1 MKDDVLRFS
10 SKRILFSAMFASV
23 LWGGFSHPLYA
34 ENAEAY
40 TVMQGVRVQ
49 GVVLDATGEP
59 VIGASILEKGTSNG
73 VITDLDGKF
82 SLNVASSK
90 SVIVISYIG
99 FKTKEV
105 SASDKNLQKIVL
117 SEDTEVLDE
126 VVVIGYG
133 AQKKETL
140 TGSVAVVGSD
150 IFKDKGTVSN
160 PLQAMQGQVPGLRI
174 TRSSAAPG
182 EEGWG
187 ISIRGAISKNST
199 DPLLIIDGVPAS
211 GVSEMAQLNSADIES
226 INFLKDASAAIYGS
240 KAAGGVILVTT
251 KRPNSGKAKIEYNGS
266 YTYKKVGMQ
275 PRMMSYDE
283 WMEGIIQACYNDGKG
298 DDYTWIR
305 YAKLAQKMKGKYI
318 DLSDGLN
325 PDPIPGS
332 FAGVDDFVFMDDVN
346 WTDVLWGGASSTQ
359 HDLSISGGT
368 DKATY
373 RLSVGY
379 LYDQGTLQWGNN
391 NNQRYNVRLSNSFKV
406 TDRFTIESVMAA
418 SRQNQVSP
426 TQIGSTLGTSI
437 PQPGFPVSTID
448 GKPYAW
454 GGQYTPNW
462 RAELGGDNRLVVTAM
477 NVNEQFKYHIAKG
490 LDFSATLGYS
500 TNSAIRDEQYLSIQW
515 YNYSCDPIYSEN
527 SPSPTKDDSSYTK
540 SASRTDNYT
549 ASAFLT
555 YNTKIGENHDL
566 TAMLGWQ
573 YDRTEYEYTATK
585 AKNVDPALGVLNG
598 TGQVS
603 INKVDKWKE
612 AIMSYFGRVNYN
624 YKEKYLIEAN
634 ARYDGSSK
642 FQPANRWNFFYG
654 VSGGWRITQE
664 SFMEGVKDYI
674 DEIKLRVSYGE
685 VGNQSGISRYDGI
698 QLYNSVSNGGAY
710 LGNGLTSYISAGNIV
725 STERTWE
732 RIHNYNA
739 GLDITA
745 VGGRLTGSIEFFLK
759 KNNNMLVGKLYPG
772 VLGSTAPDT
781 NSGKFESKGYDGS
794 LTWRDRIGSFSYHLG
809 GTLTYMTNK
818 LIEGGEEVKVA
829 GFNKTLNGYPLNSVF
844 GYRYVG
850 KIQNEEQ
857 LKKYTD
863 RYLTNNSI
871 NMPSNIRLGD
881 HMYEDVNKDGK
892 LTQDDLIY
900 LGSDDPK
907 FSFSFNFGFEWKG
920 FDFST
925 VFQGVGKRTIF
936 RENDAWKVPY
946 KAIWL
951 NTTNQSVGNVWSPE
965 TPDNH
970 FPTYS
975 NNTNINDYNYL
986 PSTWSADNG
995 SYLRL
1000 KDVVLGYTL
1009 PKAALAKLGNFIS
1022 NLRIY
1027 VSGNDLW
1034 EKCYITDG
1042 WDPETTRSV
1051 SNKERY
1057 PFNRTFT
1064 VGVNASF

>member
-1 MKDDVLRFS
+1 
-10 SKRILFSAMFASV
+10 
-23 LWGGFSHPLYA
+23 
-34 ENAEAY
+34 
-40 TVMQGVRVQ
+40 
-49 GVVLDATGEP
+49 
-59 VIGASILEKGTSNG
+59 
-73 VITDLDGKF
+73 
-82 SLNVASSK
+82 
-90 SVIVISYIG
+90 
-99 FKTKEV
+99 
-105 SASDKNLQKIVL
+105 
-117 SEDTEVLDE
+117 
-126 VVVIGYG
+126 
-133 AQKKETL
+133 
-140 TGSVAVVGSD
+140 
-150 IFKDKGTVSN
+150 
-160 PLQAMQGQVPGLRI
+160 
-174 TRSSAAPG
+174 
-182 EEGWG
+182 
-187 ISIRGAISKNST
+187 
-199 DPLLIIDGVPAS
+199 
-211 GVSEMAQLNSADIES
+211 
-226 INFLKDASAAIYGS
+226 
-240 KAAGGVILVTT
+240 
-251 KRPNSGKAKIEYNGS
+251 
-266 YTYKKVGMQ
+266 
-275 PRMMSYDE
+275 
-283 WMEGIIQACYNDGKG
+283 
-298 DDYTWIR
+298 
-305 YAKLAQKMKGKYI
+305 
-318 DLSDGLN
+318 
-325 PDPIPGS
+325 
-332 FAGVDDFVFMDDVN
+332 
-346 WTDVLWGGASSTQ
+346 
-359 HDLSISGGT
+359 
-368 DKATY
+368 
-373 RLSVGY
+373 
-379 LYDQGTLQWGNN
+379 
-391 NNQRYNVRLSNSFKV
+391 
-406 TDRFTIESVMAA
+406 
-418 SRQNQVSP
+418 
-426 TQIGSTLGTSI
+426 
-437 PQPGFPVSTID
+437 
-448 GKPYAW
+448 
-454 GGQYTPNW
+454 
-462 RAELGGDNRLVVTAM
+462 
-477 NVNEQFKYHIAKG
+477 
-490 LDFSATLGYS
+490 
-500 TNSAIRDEQYLSIQW
+500 
-515 YNYSCDPIYSEN
+515 
-527 SPSPTKDDSSYTK
+527 
-540 SASRTDNYT
+540 
-549 ASAFLT
+549 
-555 YNTKIGENHDL
+555 
-566 TAMLGWQ
+566 
-573 YDRTEYEYTATK
+573 
-585 AKNVDPALGVLNG
+585 
-598 TGQVS
+598 
-603 INKVDKWKE
+603 
-612 AIMSYFGRVNYN
+612 
-624 YKEKYLIEAN
+624 
-634 ARYDGSSK
+634 
-642 FQPANRWNFFYG
+642 
-654 VSGGWRITQE
+654 
-664 SFMEGVKDYI
+664 MEGVKDYI

-1051 SNKERY
+1051 SKKERY

>member
-1 MKDDVLRFS
+1 MRNSFIHVSPKRLLYSAAFVSAFMSGGALPSLHAADVDAISSVQQSMKV
-10 SKRILFSAMFASV
+10 
-23 LWGGFSHPLYA
+23 
-34 ENAEAY
+34 E
-40 TVMQGVRVQ
+40 
-49 GVVLDATGEP
+49 GVVVDEAGMP
-59 VIGASILEKGTSNG
+59 VIGASILEKDTTNG
-73 VITDLDGKF
+73 VITDIDGRF
-82 SLNVASSK
+82 VLNLTSEK
-90 SVIVISYIG
+90 SIIVISYIG
-99 FKTKEV
+99 YKTLEVGAGSGSLGMITLKE
-105 SASDKNLQKIVL
+105 D
-117 SEDTEVLDE
+117 SEMLDE
-126 VVVIGYG
+126 VVVVGYG
-133 AQKKETL
+133 AQKKKTL
-140 TGSVAVVGSD
+140 TGSVAVIGD
-150 IFKDKGTVSN
+150 EIFKDKGTVSN
-160 PLQAMQGQVPGLRI
+160 PLQAMQGQVPGLMI

-182 EEGWG
+182 EEGWD
-187 ISIRGAISKNST
+187 ISIRGAVSKNST
-199 DPLLIIDGVPAS
+199 EPLLIIDGVPAS

-251 KRPNSGKAKIEYNGS
+251 KRPKSGKAKIEYNGS
-266 YTYKKVGMQ
+266 YTHKMVGLQ

-283 WMEGIIQACYNDGKG
+283 WMDGIMQACRNDGYG
-298 DDYTWIR
+298 EDYTWIR

-318 DLSDGLN
+318 DMDFN

-332 FAGVDDFVFMDDVN
+332 FQGVDDFVFMDDVN
-346 WTDVLWGGASSTQ
+346 WTDVLWGSASSTQ
-359 HDLSISGGT
+359 HDLSVSGGT

-373 RLSVGY
+373 RLSLGY
-379 LYDQGTLQWGNN
+379 LFDEGTLQWGNN
-391 NNQRYNVRLSNSFKV
+391 TNQRYNVRLTNSFKV
-406 TDRFTIESVMAA
+406 TDRLSIESVMSA

-426 TQIGSTLGTSI
+426 TQIGSTLGVSI

-462 RAELGGDNRLVVTAM
+462 RAELGGDNKLIVTAM
-477 NVNEQFKYHIAKG
+477 NVNEQFKYNIIKG
-490 LDFSATLGYS
+490 LDLTATFGYS
-500 TNSAIRDEQYLSIQW
+500 TNTAIRDEQYLSIQW
-515 YNYSCDPIYSEN
+515 YSYNGDPIYSEN
-527 SPSPTKDDSSYTK
+527 SPYPIKDDSSYTK
-540 SASRTDNYT
+540 SVARTDNYT
-549 ASAFLT
+549 ASAFFT
-555 YNTKIGENHDL
+555 YNTKFSGQHDF

-573 YDRTEYEYTATK
+573 YDRTNYDYSGTK
-585 AKNVDPALGVLNG
+585 AKNIDAALEVLNG
-598 TGQVS
+598 TGQVF
-603 INKVDKWKE
+603 IDKVDKWEE
-612 AIMSYFGRVNYN
+612 AIMSFFGRLNYN
-624 YKEKYLIEAN
+624 YKEKYLIEGN

-642 FQPANRWNFFYG
+642 FQPKNRWNFFYG

-664 SFMEGVKDYI
+664 SFMEGIKDYI
-674 DEIKLRVSYGE
+674 DEIKLRISYGE

-698 QLYNSVSNGGAY
+698 QLYNSVSNSGAL

-732 RIHNYNA
+732 RIHNYNL
-739 GLDITA
+739 GLDFTTI
-745 VGGRLTGSIEFFLK
+745 GGRLSGSFEVFMK
-759 KNNNMLVGKLYPG
+759 KNNNMLVGVLYPG

-781 NSGKFESKGYDGS
+781 NSGKFESKGYDGN
-794 LTWRDRIGSFSYHLG
+794 LTWRDNINGFNYHLG

-818 LIEGGEEVKVA
+818 LIDGGETVISE
-829 GFNKTLNGYPLNSVF
+829 GFNSVINGYPLNSVF

-857 LKKYTD
+857 LNKYKN

-871 NMPSNIRLGD
+871 GMPSNIRLGD
-881 HMYEDVNKDGK
+881 HMYEDVNGDGK

-920 FDFST
+920 LDFSA
-925 VFQGVGKRTIF
+925 VFQGVGKRTVF
-936 RENDAWKVPY
+936 RENDAWKVPF

-1009 PKAALAKLGNFIS
+1009 PKPALNKLGNFFT

-1027 VSGNDLW
+1027 VAGSDLW
-1034 EKCYITDG
+1034 EKSYITDG

-1057 PFNRTFT
+1057 PFNRTIT
-1064 VGVNASF
+1064 VGLNASF